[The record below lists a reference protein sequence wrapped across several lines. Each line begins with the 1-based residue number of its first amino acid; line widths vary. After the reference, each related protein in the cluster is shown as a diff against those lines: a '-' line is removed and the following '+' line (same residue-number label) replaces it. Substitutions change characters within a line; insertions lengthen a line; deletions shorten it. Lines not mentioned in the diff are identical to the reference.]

1 MNPRNTS
8 YPRSHGAILSN
19 TDNLAGLEASL
30 MGLHLSV
37 NKLIKVIQD
46 NAASLDRGDEV
57 LNKLPMLD
65 FYNDDLLRNI
75 EAMREGL

>member
-1 MNPRNTS
+1 
-8 YPRSHGAILSN
+8 LSN

-37 NKLIKVIQD
+37 TKLIKVIQD
-46 NAASLDRGDEV
+46 NAATLDRGDEV

-75 EAMREGL
+75 EAMRDGL

>member
-1 MNPRNTS
+1 
-8 YPRSHGAILSN
+8 
-19 TDNLAGLEASL
+19 

-46 NAASLDRGDEV
+46 NAATLERGDEV

>member
-1 MNPRNTS
+1 M
-8 YPRSHGAILSN
+8 SN

-46 NAASLDRGDEV
+46 NAATLERGDEV

>member
-1 MNPRNTS
+1 
-8 YPRSHGAILSN
+8 LSN

-46 NAASLDRGDEV
+46 NAATLDRGDEV

>member
-1 MNPRNTS
+1 MNPANQVTRG
-8 YPRSHGAILSN
+8 HGAILSN

-37 NKLIKVIQD
+37 SKLIKVIQD
-46 NAASLDRGDEV
+46 NAATLDRGDEV

-75 EAMREGL
+75 EAMRDGL

>member
-1 MNPRNTS
+1 M
-8 YPRSHGAILSN
+8 SN

-46 NAASLDRGDEV
+46 NAATLDRGDEV

-75 EAMREGL
+75 EAMRDGL

>member
-1 MNPRNTS
+1 MEPS
-8 YPRSHGAILSN
+8 LSN

-30 MGLHLSV
+30 MGLHHSV
-37 NKLIKVIQD
+37 TKLIKVIQD
-46 NAASLDRGDEV
+46 NASTLDRGDEV

>member
-1 MNPRNTS
+1 M
-8 YPRSHGAILSN
+8 SN

-30 MGLHLSV
+30 IGLHLSV

-46 NAASLDRGDEV
+46 NAATLDRGDEV

>member
-1 MNPRNTS
+1 M
-8 YPRSHGAILSN
+8 SN

-30 MGLHLSV
+30 IGLHLSV

-46 NAASLDRGDEV
+46 NAATLDRGDEV
-57 LNKLPMLD
+57 LNKLPILD

>member
-1 MNPRNTS
+1 M
-8 YPRSHGAILSN
+8 SN

-37 NKLIKVIQD
+37 SKLIKVIQD
-46 NAASLDRGDEV
+46 NAATLDRGDEV